1 MNTKLFLIAT
11 LLLVGTIL
19 LPLYAQSDKVITR
32 NEAVSS
38 FSAIRME
45 AVGDI
50 VFTQSDDCSF
60 RMEGPEKYLAKI
72 VTEVKNRTLVIR
84 IQEQGKRNRKVKGV
98 KYYIT
103 APTLSVV
110 KISGVGDFISKQPL
124 RLKDLLL
131 TFEGVGGIRIDDLT
145 CKKLQLKMEGVGQA
159 NIHLNCDDLRAS
171 VEGIGN
177 VTLSGQAKTAQISK
191 DGIGSV
197 NTKKLIVEND

>member
-11 LLLVGTIL
+11 LLLIGAVL
-19 LPLYAQSDKVITR
+19 LPIYAQSDKVITR

-50 VFTQSDDCSF
+50 IFTQSDDCSF
-60 RMEGPEKYLAKI
+60 RMEGSEKYLAKL
-72 VTEVKNRTLVIR
+72 VTEVKNHTLVIR
-84 IQEQGKRNRKVKGV
+84 IREQDKRNNKMKEVKF
-98 KYYIT
+98 YIT

-110 KISGVGDFISKQPL
+110 KISGVGDFISTQPL
-124 RLKDLLL
+124 KLNDLQL
-131 TFEGVGGIRIDDLT
+131 TFQGVGGIRINDLT
-145 CKKLQLKMEGVGQA
+145 CKNLQLKMEGVGQA
-159 NIHLNCDDLRAS
+159 NIHLNCDHLRAS
-171 VEGIGN
+171 VDGIGS

-197 NTKKLIVEND
+197 NTKKLTVKE

>member
-11 LLLVGTIL
+11 LLLIGAVL
-19 LPLYAQSDKVITR
+19 LPIYAQSDKVITR

-50 VFTQSDDCSF
+50 IFTQSDDCSF
-60 RMEGPEKYLAKI
+60 RMEGPEKYLAKL
-72 VTEVKNRTLVIR
+72 VTEVKNHTLVIR
-84 IQEQGKRNRKVKGV
+84 IREQDKRNNKMKGV
-98 KYYIT
+98 KFYIT

-110 KISGVGDFISKQPL
+110 KISGVGDFISTQPL
-124 RLKDLLL
+124 KLNDLQL
-131 TFEGVGGIRIDDLT
+131 TFQGVGGIRINDLT
-145 CKKLQLKMEGVGQA
+145 CKNLQLKMEGVGQA
-159 NIHLNCDDLRAS
+159 NIHLNCDHLRAS
-171 VEGIGN
+171 VDGIGS

-197 NTKKLIVEND
+197 NTKKLTVKE